1 MSLSFHGSVSMSVNA
16 PSSKRRTRMDPT
28 IATEIAEVGKS
39 PIRQLRARYAEL
51 FGEPTFS
58 GNRVWLVKRIAWRLQ
73 AIAEGDLSERARRR
87 VEEIANDADIRLSA
101 PAAKRI
107 LLPGSLS
114 ASEQA
119 DDADGRLPPP
129 GATLVREY
137 KGRKHEVTVLAQGFE
152 FGGKAYRSLSAVAKA
167 ITGSHC
173 NGFQFFRLNQ
183 EAAS

>member
-1 MSLSFHGSVSMSVNA
+1 
-16 PSSKRRTRMDPT
+16 MDPK
-28 IATEIAEVGKS
+28 IANEIAEIGKS

-73 AIAEGDLSERARRR
+73 AIAEGGLSERARRR
-87 VEEIANDADIRLSA
+87 AEEIANDADIRLSP

-114 ASEQA
+114 EPEQA
-119 DDADGRLPPP
+119 DDTDARLPPP
-129 GATLVREY
+129 GSTLVREY
-137 KGRKHEVTVLAQGFE
+137 KGRKHEVTILAQGFQ